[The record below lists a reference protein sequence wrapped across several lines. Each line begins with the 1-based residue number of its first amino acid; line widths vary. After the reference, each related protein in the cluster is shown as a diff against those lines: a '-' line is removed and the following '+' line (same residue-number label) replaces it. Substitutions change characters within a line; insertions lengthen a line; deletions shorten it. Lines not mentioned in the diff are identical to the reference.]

1 MLHMCW
7 LQLCAVEIQKKLS
20 CHCHLFWISV
30 RFSREESYFC
40 YSSQDWDRKKS
51 QWEQEGS
58 SNMNTCYFQISLSGM
73 GWHGSHFSEIGTR
86 DKLFF
91 TLSRIWD
98 RTGLFLWEGDGT
110 REKIHS
116 CVTFKYVPIQQ
127 CKNTLVQKKCC
138 IQNFTH

>member
-1 MLHMCW
+1 MCW
-7 LQLCAVEIQKKLS
+7 LQLCAVEIQKKTQLS
-20 CHCHLFWISV
+20 LSFVLDFCEILTGGELFLLFITGLG
-30 RFSREESYFC
+30 R
-40 YSSQDWDRKKS
+40 DRKKS

-98 RTGLFLWEGDGT
+98 RTGVFLWEGDGT